1 MLDYNKFKNLS
12 NGLIYIVEGHD
23 YFDACIRSNKIAT
36 KENRQHINALIQTPV
51 NSEAGMK
58 FFSNAD
64 VVVNIEN

>member
-1 MLDYNKFKNLS
+1 MNSYNKFKNSL

-51 NSEAGMK
+51 NSEAGME
-58 FFSNAD
+58 FFSDAD
-64 VVVNIEN
+64 IVVNIEN